1 MPRRATVDAGAPR
14 AERRNRMADPVRI
27 LVVDDEQALAGIVA
41 SYLRREGFEVTV
53 AHDGPTAIEL
63 VRERPPDVVL
73 LDVMLPG
80 LDGFEVCRQIRNHT
94 DCYVLML
101 TARDHEVDKVVGL
114 TVGADDYLVKPHSP
128 RELGARIRAMLRR
141 PRGAARAQ
149 PASSEGVSGPA
160 GSRKQVI
167 EIGDLRIDLAA
178 RRVWVDG
185 GEVSVT
191 RTEFDLLALLAAEPR
206 RAFTRRQLIES
217 GWGVNWFGDEH
228 VVDVHIGHLRGK
240 LGDDAAQPR
249 FIRTVRGIGYGMVDR
264 S

>member
-1 MPRRATVDAGAPR
+1 MT
-14 AERRNRMADPVRI
+14 DPVRI
-27 LVVDDEQALAGIVA
+27 LVVDDEVALADIVA

-53 AHDGPTAIEL
+53 AHDGRAAIDL
-63 VRERPPDVVL
+63 VREQSPDVVL

-80 LDGFEVCRQIRNHT
+80 IDGLEVCRQIRSQT

-141 PRGAARAQ
+141 PRSASQGASAR
-149 PASSEGVSGPA
+149 V
-160 GSRKQVI
+160 GSMPGGLAPGATTAREQTI
-167 EIGDLRIDLAA
+167 RIGDLRVDLAA
-178 RRVWVDG
+178 RRVWVAAV
-185 GEVSVT
+185 EVQLT
-191 RTEFDLLALLAAEPR
+191 RTEFDLLALLAVAPR

-217 GWGVNWFGDEH
+217 GWGPNWFGDEH
-228 VVDVHIGHLRGK
+228 IVDVHIGHLRRK
-240 LGDDAAQPR
+240 LGDDAAEPR

-264 S
+264 F

>member
-1 MPRRATVDAGAPR
+1 M
-14 AERRNRMADPVRI
+14 AERRTLVTDPVRI
-27 LVVDDEQALAGIVA
+27 LVVDDEVALADIVA

-53 AHDGPTAIEL
+53 AHDGRAAIDL
-63 VRERPPDVVL
+63 VREKPPDVVL

-80 LDGFEVCRQIRNHT
+80 IDGFEVCRQIRSHS

-141 PRGAARAQ
+141 PRSDGQ
-149 PASSEGVSGPA
+149 GSSVSA
-160 GSRKQVI
+160 GSMPGGRAAGATTAREQTI
-167 EIGDLRIDLAA
+167 RIGDLRVDLAA
-178 RRVWVDG
+178 RRVWVAEI
-185 GEVSVT
+185 EVQLT
-191 RTEFDLLALLAAEPR
+191 RTEFDLLALLAAAPR

-217 GWGVNWFGDEH
+217 GWGSNWFGDEH
-228 VVDVHIGHLRGK
+228 VVDVHIGHLRRK
-240 LGDDAAQPR
+240 LGDDAAEPR

>member
-1 MPRRATVDAGAPR
+1 
-14 AERRNRMADPVRI
+14 MADPARI

-41 SYLRREGFEVTV
+41 SYLRRDGFEVTV
-53 AHDGPTAIEL
+53 AHDGRTAIEL
-63 VRERPPDVVL
+63 VRQQPPDVVV

-80 LDGFEVCRQIRNHT
+80 LDGFEVCRHIRNHT

-101 TARDHEVDKVVGL
+101 TARDDEVDKVVGL

-141 PRGAARAQ
+141 PRNAGAGYSELSAGGSGSSDAR
-149 PASSEGVSGPA
+149 EHL
-160 GSRKQVI
+160 I
-167 EIGDLRIDLAA
+167 EIGELRVDLEA

-185 GEVSVT
+185 VEVQLT
-191 RTEFDLLALLAAEPR
+191 RTEFDLLALLAAAPR

-217 GWGVNWFGDEH
+217 GWGANWFGDEH
-228 VVDVHIGHLRGK
+228 VVDVHIGHLRRK
-240 LGDDAAQPR
+240 LGDDAVEPR